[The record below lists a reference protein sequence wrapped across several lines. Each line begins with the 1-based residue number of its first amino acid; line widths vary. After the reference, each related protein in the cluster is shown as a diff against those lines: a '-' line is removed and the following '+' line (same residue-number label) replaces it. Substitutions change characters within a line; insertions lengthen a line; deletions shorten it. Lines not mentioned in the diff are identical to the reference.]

1 MAIDLH
7 GPVGHW
13 IAHALEGET
22 FVRWIDVFV
31 SPPIASTGSMPRSS
45 RPLRPFPCPRPLC
58 TSISR
63 LPHGSAFHP
72 SACRSPSM
80 GRESLRGSL
89 YREGSGNHPQAF
101 PCRVLTL
108 YVVPLWHPFLGAVSG
123 APHLR
128 CHHVHYAPFSHAVGG
143 IRRHGR
149 WYCSFL
155 PGAVPVVPCHAKLA
169 PRVHSVTNGD
179 ASSRACALLSRQMC
193 LHRSTRLW
201 SLSEGSR
208 MTVRLGVVALAHPAV
223 ACPASVCDP
232 ENHPAFPES
241 ARRPFPFPLMTPSLP
256 ILHHGHV
263 AHTRPRSRHPPPQV
277 GQPQSHSSAPAPYP
291 MDPVCGG
298 CLPSNRRMPR
308 HPSDRLVAAVMLA
321 PLQLSFR
328 ACPPCYI
335 GPPIVHTSQRTG

>member
-7 GPVGHW
+7 SPVGHW
-13 IAHALEGET
+13 IAHPWEGET

-31 SPPIASTGSMPRSS
+31 SPPIVSTGSMPRSG

-58 TSISR
+58 TSFSR
-63 LPHGSAFHP
+63 LPHGSTFHP
-72 SACRSPSM
+72 SACR
-80 GRESLRGSL
+80 
-89 YREGSGNHPQAF
+89 
-101 PCRVLTL
+101 LTL

-128 CHHVHYAPFSHAVGG
+128 CHHVQYAPFSHAVGG
-143 IRRHGR
+143 IGRHAR

-179 ASSRACALLSRQMC
+179 ASNRACALLSRQMC

-208 MTVRLGVVALAHPAV
+208 MAVRLGVVALTYPAV

-298 CLPSNRRMPR
+298 CLPSNRRMPGL
-308 HPSDRLVAAVMLA
+308 PSDRLVAAVMLA
-321 PLQLSFR
+321 PLPFSFR